1 MKILDKITL
10 ALFSMILLIL
20 AVILVLLVFGFVTP
34 TVIVS
39 VYRQITTDTVIAN
52 TILGVSAVCMILA
65 IRAIFFGGTT
75 KTENN
80 GINGEGILLENES
93 GKLLISRETI
103 ESLVNGVANGFENT
117 TSVTTKVI
125 IDSQNTVRVFVTL
138 MVLPNTV
145 INELSM
151 NLQSRIKEV
160 VKNVTD
166 LDIKAIDIKIKNITA
181 SEENKEV

>member
-10 ALFSMILLIL
+10 ILFSMIILIL
-20 AVILVLLVFGFVTP
+20 AVIMSLLVFGWVTP
-34 TVIVS
+34 TVVLS
-39 VYRQITTDTVIAN
+39 VYGKIVASNVVSN
-52 TILGVSAVCMILA
+52 TILGVSGVCIVLA
-65 IRAIFFGGTT
+65 LKAIFFGGNWNTD
-75 KTENN
+75 N

-93 GKLLISRETI
+93 GKLLISKETI
-103 ESLVNGVANGFENT
+103 ENLVNGVAKGFENT
-117 TSVTTKVI
+117 QSVTTKVI
-125 IDSQNTVRVFVTL
+125 IDSQNTLRVFVTL

-160 VKNVTD
+160 VKSVTD
-166 LDIKAIDIKIKNITA
+166 LEIKSIDIKIKNITT

>member
-10 ALFSMILLIL
+10 ALFSMIILIIAL
-20 AVILVLLVFGFVTP
+20 IMILLVFGWITP
-34 TVIVS
+34 TIIVS
-39 VYRQITTDTVIAN
+39 IYSQIAASVVISN
-52 TILGVSAVCMILA
+52 TILGVSAVCLLLA
-65 IRAIFFGGTT
+65 VRAIFFGGTT
-75 KTENN
+75 KQENN
-80 GINGEGILLENES
+80 GINGEGILLENEA
-93 GKLLISRETI
+93 GKLLISRETL
-103 ESLVNGVANGFENT
+103 ENLVNGVANGFENT
-117 TSVTTKVI
+117 QSVTTKVI

-166 LDIKAIDIKIKNITA
+166 LDIKSIDIKIKNITA